1 MADDDLNFEDGEGGG
16 GAPAP
21 AKGSKIGGIVPTI
34 LKWAAI
40 VVGAIILIVTVVIV
54 TMSIVNSNSPST
66 TAVPISQEY
75 TPKRDI
81 YEWYQSLPDVRAKT
95 TDTIPASVIV
105 NVVIGYKVDDKIAS
119 NELTARKIEI
129 QDYLRKYFSSK
140 RIADLKPHNEDMLK
154 LEIKNDINDILTS
167 SSIKDVRFLKFEV
180 VEQ

>member
-1 MADDDLNFEDGEGGG
+1 MADDDLNFEDSDGGG
-16 GAPAP
+16 GSSSSS
-21 AKGSKIGGIVPTI
+21 KGGKLGGILPTI

-40 VVGAIILIVTVVIV
+40 GVGAVILIVTVVVI
-54 TMSIVNSNSPST
+54 TMSIINSNAPAT

-75 TPKRDI
+75 TPKRDV

-95 TDTIPASVIV
+95 IDPIPASVIV
-105 NVVIGYKVDDKIAS
+105 NVVLGYKVDDKVAS

-140 RIADLKPHNEDMLK
+140 KIIELKPQNEDMLK

-167 SSIKDVRFLKFEV
+167 SSIKDVRFLKFDV

>member
-1 MADDDLNFEDGEGGG
+1 M
-16 GAPAP
+16 
-21 AKGSKIGGIVPTI
+21 
-34 LKWAAI
+34 
-40 VVGAIILIVTVVIV
+40 
-54 TMSIVNSNSPST
+54 
-66 TAVPISQEY
+66 
-75 TPKRDI
+75 
-81 YEWYQSLPDVRAKT
+81 RAKT